1 MNLETLAK
9 PFIVADEWILRQY
22 TKPVKKWEDKGH
34 SKYSLALMSDAI
46 ASTFLTPSRFFDSRI
61 TSFLVPFLPY
71 SLGFS
76 FGPSTLGLFL
86 GVSHTGLSESNGKK
100 IISDPVSYYFDK
112 MSRIIRMPELITG
125 ISLAGKG
132 TFDIY
137 NYLSNNEPSLSE
149 GIKDFCFGMSLV
161 FNSSAFYIK
170 NSDPKILDKAPFWK
184 AAYESL
190 RDKMNSLVPEPPA
203 PQPATRTIESY
214 V

>member
-1 MNLETLAK
+1 
-9 PFIVADEWILRQY
+9 
-22 TKPVKKWEDKGH
+22 
-34 SKYSLALMSDAI
+34 
-46 ASTFLTPSRFFDSRI
+46 
-61 TSFLVPFLPY
+61 
-71 SLGFS
+71 
-76 FGPSTLGLFL
+76 
-86 GVSHTGLSESNGKK
+86 
-100 IISDPVSYYFDK
+100 
-112 MSRIIRMPELITG
+112 MPELITG